1 MKKILK
7 NEFKKLLHKKTIHI
21 LLIIIICIIIINTR
35 IGISI
40 YDGIEIDHSE
50 EALHQQEEKLT
61 KQLNENNEVD
71 KKIEIKTELDLVKL
85 QLEYSVGSW
94 QYQAIIMKMSDLR
107 DILYNINFCTEEKN
121 DEKLEEYKNKY
132 AEIIKPMKNDNWKQ
146 FAQDEIKRY
155 QNNISELNKQKEK
168 EQEQEQT
175 SQIDEKIKQN
185 EFEIKF
191 LKIRLEKDISFEN
204 NSRDK
209 LLRQYKDESKIFEK
223 EYSNYTEN
231 SYKDKLQYNKALK
244 SIKELEYKINKN
256 VKILNADNSR
266 DMLMNSL
273 IYYEALIVFS
283 IIVISGTIVSD
294 EFTKGT
300 IKLLLIKPYK
310 RWKILLGKLIT
321 CIIMICIIIFIIFVV
336 QFIAGGIVYNFSDYM
351 VPIIEYNFN
360 NCNVETIN
368 VIQYIVIL
376 MISKM
381 PMYIIISCV
390 TFMLSI
396 MLLNSSIPIIL
407 SVLIYLSKN
416 LINLN
421 ENLEF
426 VKYLFIV
433 NWDFSKYMFGNI
445 AEVSFL
451 NKGFSL
457 CICLI
462 NIICI
467 CGISFFIFSRKDIKN
482 I

>member
-7 NEFKKLLHKKTIHI
+7 NEFRKLLHKKTIHI

-85 QLEYSVGSW
+85 QLEYSVGLW

-168 EQEQEQT
+168 EQEQT

-244 SIKELEYKINKN
+244 SIKELEDKINKN

-283 IIVISGTIVSD
+283 
-294 EFTKGT
+294 K
-300 IKLLLIKPYK
+300 
-310 RWKILLGKLIT
+310 
-321 CIIMICIIIFIIFVV
+321 
-336 QFIAGGIVYNFSDYM
+336 
-351 VPIIEYNFN
+351 
-360 NCNVETIN
+360 
-368 VIQYIVIL
+368 VIQQL
-376 MISKM
+376 
-381 PMYIIISCV
+381 
-390 TFMLSI
+390 
-396 MLLNSSIPIIL
+396 
-407 SVLIYLSKN
+407 
-416 LINLN
+416 
-421 ENLEF
+421 
-426 VKYLFIV
+426 
-433 NWDFSKYMFGNI
+433 
-445 AEVSFL
+445 
-451 NKGFSL
+451 
-457 CICLI
+457 
-462 NIICI
+462 
-467 CGISFFIFSRKDIKN
+467 
-482 I
+482 

>member
-1 MKKILK
+1 M
-7 NEFKKLLHKKTIHI
+7 
-21 LLIIIICIIIINTR
+21 
-35 IGISI
+35 
-40 YDGIEIDHSE
+40 
-50 EALHQQEEKLT
+50 
-61 KQLNENNEVD
+61 
-71 KKIEIKTELDLVKL
+71 DLVKL

-168 EQEQEQT
+168 EQEQT

-273 IYYEALIVFS
+273 IYYEALIVF
-283 IIVISGTIVSD
+283 
-294 EFTKGT
+294 
-300 IKLLLIKPYK
+300 
-310 RWKILLGKLIT
+310 
-321 CIIMICIIIFIIFVV
+321 
-336 QFIAGGIVYNFSDYM
+336 Q
-351 VPIIEYNFN
+351 
-360 NCNVETIN
+360 
-368 VIQYIVIL
+368 
-376 MISKM
+376 
-381 PMYIIISCV
+381 
-390 TFMLSI
+390 
-396 MLLNSSIPIIL
+396 
-407 SVLIYLSKN
+407 
-416 LINLN
+416 
-421 ENLEF
+421 
-426 VKYLFIV
+426 
-433 NWDFSKYMFGNI
+433 
-445 AEVSFL
+445 
-451 NKGFSL
+451 
-457 CICLI
+457 
-462 NIICI
+462 
-467 CGISFFIFSRKDIKN
+467 
-482 I
+482 

>member
-1 MKKILK
+1 M
-7 NEFKKLLHKKTIHI
+7 
-21 LLIIIICIIIINTR
+21 
-35 IGISI
+35 
-40 YDGIEIDHSE
+40 
-50 EALHQQEEKLT
+50 
-61 KQLNENNEVD
+61 
-71 KKIEIKTELDLVKL
+71 
-85 QLEYSVGSW
+85 
-94 QYQAIIMKMSDLR
+94 
-107 DILYNINFCTEEKN
+107 
-121 DEKLEEYKNKY
+121 
-132 AEIIKPMKNDNWKQ
+132 
-146 FAQDEIKRY
+146 
-155 QNNISELNKQKEK
+155 NKQKEK
-168 EQEQEQT
+168 EQEQI

-294 EFTKGT
+294 EFSKGT

-376 MISKM
+376 MISKT

-396 MLLNSSIPIIL
+396 ILLNSSIPIIL